1 MKLNKVF
8 TTLLT
13 SFSLLASGCGS
24 KEKTKASSEEPS
36 AAPASALIITGDLKN
51 GDTPT
56 NTAVTANQDVF
67 IKSLSGEVVG
77 TAKTDANGAY
87 EIPILAGALSVGQ
100 TALRLSGDTTP
111 SIAAT
116 QYAFV
121 SAVSDDGAGKAL
133 GINKTINITN
143 SAISSKS
150 GSNGVIALGTSD
162 LQEIGAITGTVS
174 FTDTSV
180 TRAGTDVYIPGKS
193 FFVRTGSDGAFHLLF
208 VPAGVYSL
216 RIENGV
222 YTKTVSVT
230 VAANKT
236 TIIGAVT
243 VGLSDR
249 NPLPLS
255 DVLVGTWNSSC
266 WSTSNSDLGTPT
278 TGVLTITSL
287 TSTSYTG
294 ASCLSQSTRTGASA
308 VTLVSIQVL
317 SDSSLYLVHKITST
331 SVIEKTLARV
341 SAYSNNKMTIDY
353 GTGFEVYTRASTLS
367 FAER

>member
-1 MKLNKVF
+1 MKRNNVF
-8 TTLLT
+8 AMLLI
-13 SFSLLASGCGS
+13 SFSLIATGCGS
-24 KEKTKASSEEPS
+24 PAKTESSSNEPS
-36 AAPASALIITGDLKN
+36 APPSSALIIKGDLKN

-56 NTAVTANQDVF
+56 NTTVTASQDVY

-77 TAKTDANGAY
+77 TAKTDANGTY

-100 TALRLSGDTTP
+100 TALQLAEDTTP
-111 SIAAT
+111 AIAAT
-116 QYAFV
+116 QYALI
-121 SAVSDDGAGKAL
+121 SAVPDDGAGKAL

-143 SAISSKS
+143 SAVTSTS
-150 GSNGVIALGTSD
+150 GSTGVISLGTSN
-162 LQEIGAITGTVS
+162 LQEIGAITGSVS
-174 FTDTSV
+174 FSDTSV
-180 TRAGTDVYIPGKS
+180 TKTGTDVYIPGKS

-236 TIIGAVT
+236 TILGAVT

-249 NPLPLS
+249 NPLPLA
-255 DVLVGTWNSSC
+255 DVLVGTWTSSC
-266 WSTSNSDLGTPT
+266 WSSANSDLGTAT

-294 ASCLSQSTRTGASA
+294 ASCLSQSTRSGASA

-341 SAYSNNKMTIDY
+341 SAYSNNKMTLDF
-353 GTGFEVYTRASTLS
+353 GTGFEVYTRASTLNLNP
-367 FAER
+367 